1 MNWLLTETVK
11 EDVIPNRSTGA
22 MDQEEP
28 WGLKDDEP
36 RYQPATEDITGM
48 NFNTLTQNK
57 R

>member
-36 RYQPATEDITGM
+36 RYQPATEDITGI